1 MRAQVHILQ
10 RDCNKL
16 YSNNLPYRHMKHG
29 SMEHGTGYA
38 EIISKEPLTM
48 EGANNRCCQTLE
60 TMGECGDG
68 AHRLGVFFL
77 DGSSP
82 EQLREKREMLVEE
95 IRKKMMLIAAI
106 DSKLKQ
112 GYTVSDADARLA
124 KDDIKENLKKIDRAE
139 QEYRAG
145 RLAA

>member
-1 MRAQVHILQ
+1 MMGE
-10 RDCNKL
+10 
-16 YSNNLPYRHMKHG
+16 NNTK
-29 SMEHGTGYA
+29 
-38 EIISKEPLTM
+38 
-48 EGANNRCCQTLE
+48 RCCQTLE

-77 DGSSP
+77 DGTP
-82 EQLREKREMLVEE
+82 REQLQEKREMLVEE

-112 GYTVSDADARLA
+112 EFTVSDVDARLA
-124 KDDIKENLKKIDRAE
+124 KDDIRENLKKIDKAE

-145 RLAA
+145 RLAQA

>member
-1 MRAQVHILQ
+1 
-10 RDCNKL
+10 
-16 YSNNLPYRHMKHG
+16 
-29 SMEHGTGYA
+29 
-38 EIISKEPLTM
+38 M
-48 EGANNRCCQTLE
+48 EGANNTNRCCQTLE

-77 DGSSP
+77 DGTP
-82 EQLREKREMLVEE
+82 PAQLRGKREMLVEE

-112 GYTVSDADARLA
+112 GYTVSDVDARLA

-139 QEYRAG
+139 QEYRAE
-145 RLAA
+145 RPARA